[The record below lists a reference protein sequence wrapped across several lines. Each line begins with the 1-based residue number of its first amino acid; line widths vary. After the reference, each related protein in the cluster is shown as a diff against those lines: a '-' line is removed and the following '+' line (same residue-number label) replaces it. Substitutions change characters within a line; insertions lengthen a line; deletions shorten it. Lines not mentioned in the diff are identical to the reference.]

1 MTIHPT
7 AIVED
12 GAQIGADVSI
22 GAYSIIGP
30 RVVIGDGCTIGPHVV
45 VTGRTRIGQNCRI
58 YQFAS
63 IGDAPQDKKYAGQ
76 DTGVEIGRDNTIREY
91 VTINRGTAEDVGVT
105 RLGDDNWLMAYC
117 HVAHDCQVGSH
128 TVFANGATLAGHVTV
143 GDWVIFAGF
152 SGAHQFCHIGSHAFL
167 GMYGGVNQDVPAYVM
182 VSGQPPR
189 PRGINAEGLKRRGF
203 NRDQI
208 RNIREA
214 YRLIYRKGMAR
225 SEALAELQAR
235 LPEQPE
241 LEAMINSIEASQ
253 RGLLR

>member
-1 MTIHPT
+1 MIHRT
-7 AIVED
+7 AIIED
-12 GAQIGADVSI
+12 GARLGEGVSV
-22 GAYSIIGP
+22 GAYSLIGP
-30 RVVIGDGCTIGPHVV
+30 EVEIGDGCWIGPHVV
-45 VTGRTRIGQNCRI
+45 INGRTRIGANCRI

-63 IGDAPQDKKYAGQ
+63 IGEAPQDKKYAGE

-91 VTINRGTAEDVGVT
+91 VTINRGTSDDLGIT
-105 RLGDDNWLMAYC
+105 RLGDDNWLMAYS

-143 GDWVIFAGF
+143 GDWVIFAGY
-152 SGAHQFCHIGSHAFL
+152 SGAHQFCQIGAHAFL

-203 NRDQI
+203 DPGQI

-214 YRLIYRKGMAR
+214 YRLLYRQGMQRADAISELR
-225 SEALAELQAR
+225 SR
-235 LPEQPE
+235 VDEQPE
-241 LEAMINSIEASQ
+241 LALMIESIENSK